1 MRIPL
6 WLKIGWSLWVLVWIP
21 VYWHQYG
28 VQNFLYFCDLGNLFI
43 CAALWLE
50 SPLLF
55 SWQACGLLLFQTL
68 YIVDLIGA
76 LVSGRHVIG
85 GTEYMFDPH
94 LPLAVR
100 LLVKEWPTRPV
111 HIALRTPEVIDW
123 NHNPRRDRLIL
134 PTPPVVPQSPNRPQK
149 QRRHHN
155 MKQTEQP
162 HK

>member
-1 MRIPL
+1 M
-6 WLKIGWSLWVLVWIP
+6 LVWIH

-50 SPLLF
+50 SSLLL

-85 GTEYMFDPH
+85 ETE
-94 LPLAVR
+94 
-100 LLVKEWPTRPV
+100 
-111 HIALRTPEVIDW
+111 
-123 NHNPRRDRLIL
+123 
-134 PTPPVVPQSPNRPQK
+134 
-149 QRRHHN
+149 
-155 MKQTEQP
+155 
-162 HK
+162 